1 MLELLSGREAIVG
14 DKNGGGKRLSAV
26 VSEVLEGHNVTEEL
40 NAFMDPTLRGEYPLN
55 MAYSMA
61 EIAKRCV
68 ANDHNLRP
76 NVSEVLVIMSK
87 IQSSSLNWDPSD
99 EMEKTLDQISDWKI

>member
-1 MLELLSGREAIVG
+1 
-14 DKNGGGKRLSAV
+14 
-26 VSEVLEGHNVTEEL
+26 VSEILEGDNVREKL
-40 NAFMDPTLRGEYPLN
+40 HAFMDPTLRGEYSLN

-61 EIAKRCV
+61 EIAGRCV

-76 NVSEVLVIMSK
+76 IVSEVLVILSK

-99 EMEKTLDQISDWKI
+99 EKEKTPELLTKFQNGKCNNK

>member
-1 MLELLSGREAIVG
+1 M
-14 DKNGGGKRLSAV
+14 
-26 VSEVLEGHNVTEEL
+26 VSEVLEGHNVREKL
-40 NAFMDPTLRGEYPLN
+40 HAFMDPTLRGEYPLD
-55 MAYSMA
+55 MAYSIA

-76 NVSEVLVIMSK
+76 NVSEVFVILSK

-99 EMEKTLDQISDWKI
+99 EMEKTLTKFQIGKYNNK